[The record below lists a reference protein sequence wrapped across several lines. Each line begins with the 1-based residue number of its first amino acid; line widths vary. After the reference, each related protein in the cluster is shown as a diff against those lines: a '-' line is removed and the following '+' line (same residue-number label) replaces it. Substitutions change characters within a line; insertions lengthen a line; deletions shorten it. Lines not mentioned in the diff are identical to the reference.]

1 MKKFI
6 RNIAHKIDQ
15 YRFSTPIL
23 LLLFTILAFAPLIPF
38 LGFYWDGLPYLWQY
52 NVFGPAGY
60 PEFVASDRPYSAFI
74 FMFLTQLF
82 GTKVIFYHI
91 FTLLCRWLAGWAF
104 WWILQQVW
112 KENRV
117 INIYAA
123 ILFIL
128 YPGFLQ
134 QPIALPYAHHFSHLA
149 LFLFS
154 MGIMLAA
161 TINKKKRWIFT
172 ILGLL
177 SQLVIF
183 SLEYFASLEFIR
195 PILIWIMIKDQ
206 VPDTKERLKYVIKTW
221 LPYLLVLVTFYVWRV
236 FFFSF
241 PTYEPKM
248 LNELSQDFSTGVFGL
263 LTQAVKDIYTVT
275 IGALGGLF
283 RFPSVPEVGYFATY
297 GYWGITAIAFLF
309 GGVVLLLLEAAND
322 QRPKKNTNLQYMLI
336 GFIAILFAGAIFWV
350 TKLAVRIEFAWDR
363 LTLAYM
369 FGVALVFTGVIFLI
383 LRHKTIR
390 VLFTTCLLSLTVGFH
405 FMNAMDFKHD
415 WDTFKDFFW
424 QLSWRIPDL
433 EENTIVLTTNFPL
446 KYYSDNSLTAPL
458 NWTYAPESDDEK
470 LSYVFYYSDVRLKVG
485 RLQALEKDLPVHQWY
500 RSFSFDGNT
509 SDTVVVRYDPPGCVQ
524 VLDDVYA
531 NAGIIPNLSPLE
543 ADGIPLSNLDRIITD
558 PAVEKFPPFEIVGEE
573 IPRGWCYY
581 FEKADLA
588 RQTQDWDKVIAL
600 SEQAQAQ
607 DLYPRNPSE
616 WLPFIEAYIQTGQWE
631 NAMQLM
637 QASLDVEM
645 KYKNGILYTWQRLEE
660 EIDLLPPADFITYIN
675 DLQK

>member
-1 MKKFI
+1 MKKYI
-6 RNIAHKIDQ
+6 PNIAHKIDQ
-15 YRFSTPIL
+15 YRFSTPII

-52 NVFGPAGY
+52 KVFGPAGY

-82 GTKVIFYHI
+82 GTKAIFYHI

-206 VPDTKERLKYVIKTW
+206 VPDTKERLKYVMKTW

-283 RFPSVPEVGYFATY
+283 HFPSVPEVGYFATY

-322 QRPKKNTNLQYMLI
+322 QRPKKNTDLQYLLI

-369 FGVALVFTGVIFLI
+369 FGVALVFTGVIFFI
-383 LRHKTIR
+383 LRQKTIR

-458 NWTYAPESDDEK
+458 NWTYAPESADEK
-470 LSYVFYYSDVRLKVG
+470 LAYVFYYSDVRLKVG

-509 SDTVVVRYDPPGCVQ
+509 SDTVVIRYDPPGCVQ

-531 NAGIIPNLSPLE
+531 NAGIIPNLSSLE

-600 SEQAQAQ
+600 REQAQAQ

-616 WLPFIEAYIQTGQWE
+616 WLPFIEAYIQTGHWE

-645 KYKNGILYTWQRLEE
+645 KYKNGILYTWQRLEA
-660 EIDLLPPADFITYIN
+660 EISLLPPADFLTYIN
-675 DLQK
+675 DLQE